1 MRIRNLYEK
10 FKKSIWLYPVF
21 YSLFAVFLALG
32 VILLDGKVYIDATP
46 YIPVVFLTST
56 DLAKSVLSIVAS
68 SFITIMTFTFSTTM
82 VVLTMYTSE
91 FSPRVVENFLEEKS
105 TMKAFGVFVSGFLYA
120 IISLLFMRE
129 VIQDYQI
136 IAGSIGVLYILVGII
151 NFIVFIHKVGT
162 YTQASNLIDR
172 LYQQA
177 RKEMVFYKEEIKDLP
192 VVKNEVLE
200 NFDAKILI
208 KSPGSGF
215 IQGVDYQGLFS
226 LAKESNAK
234 LFFTKVPGQF
244 VTEED
249 VLVRIFYDRHSNLP
263 EDLPERIQG
272 KISVG
277 LRRTEFQDFGFTI
290 QKLVEVALKALSP
303 GVNDPN
309 TAIFCIQDLGLLLRD
324 MADLEN
330 GYVMLTEEGTKGI
343 LYREGYDLNLVLT
356 DTFHQIIHYGRED
369 LYVMLS
375 VVKAHGHIL
384 EKATAH
390 HKEVVLA
397 HMDYVEAI
405 LSKGKYEEMDRKLF
419 QREIQEIR
427 RKAEK

>member
-1 MRIRNLYEK
+1 
-10 FKKSIWLYPVF
+10 
-21 YSLFAVFLALG
+21 
-32 VILLDGKVYIDATP
+32 
-46 YIPVVFLTST
+46 
-56 DLAKSVLSIVAS
+56 
-68 SFITIMTFTFSTTM
+68 
-82 VVLTMYTSE
+82 
-91 FSPRVVENFLEEKS
+91 
-105 TMKAFGVFVSGFLYA
+105 
-120 IISLLFMRE
+120 
-129 VIQDYQI
+129 
-136 IAGSIGVLYILVGII
+136 
-151 NFIVFIHKVGT
+151 
-162 YTQASNLIDR
+162 
-172 LYQQA
+172 
-177 RKEMVFYKEEIKDLP
+177 
-192 VVKNEVLE
+192 
-200 NFDAKILI
+200 
-208 KSPGSGF
+208 
-215 IQGVDYQGLFS
+215 
-226 LAKESNAK
+226 
-234 LFFTKVPGQF
+234 
-244 VTEED
+244 
-249 VLVRIFYDRHSNLP
+249 VLVRIFYDLQSSLP
-263 EDLPERIQG
+263 EDLPARIQE

-309 TAIFCIQDLGLLLRD
+309 TAIFCIQDLGLLHRD
-324 MADLEN
+324 MADLEH

-369 LYVMLS
+369 LCVMLS

-405 LSKGKYEEMDRKLF
+405 LSKGQYEEMDRKLF